1 VRPGGRLAVL
11 SYHSLEDRR
20 VKRLLRSGRLGGDAP
35 PKDAYGNSL
44 SAWTP
49 LTRQPVTASDEEV
62 ARNPRARSA
71 KLRVGERTK
80 YAADVQ
86 AESSAGNRAQ
96 SSQAPPDER
105 RRV

>member
-1 VRPGGRLAVL
+1 ML

-20 VKRLLRSGRLGGDAP
+20 VKRLLRSGRLGGDSP

-49 LTRQPVTASDEEV
+49 LTRQPVTASDDEV
-62 ARNPRARSA
+62 ALNPRARSA

-80 YAADVQ
+80 YDADIQ
-86 AESSAGNRAQ
+86 AENRAANSAR
-96 SSQAPPDER
+96 SSQAPSDER